1 MKKAAKFLLGAAGA
15 GLAAGAGVVV
25 TRALKFRP
33 APELRADPD
42 VVTVDYDHVVESLRE
57 MIRCRTVSS
66 SDPSREDSA
75 EFDKFRAYLLERY
88 PTLAAQ
94 CSPERIGR
102 CGVLYTWK
110 GRSSERPTVLMAHY
124 DVVPADGDG
133 WDEPPFDAVLK
144 DGIIWGRG
152 ALDTKVTLCAIME
165 AAEQLISEGFVPAND
180 IYLAFSGEEEP
191 AGPSAGDIVT
201 ALAERGVQ
209 PALVLDEGGAVVT
222 GAFPGVKQPCALVGT
237 AEKGQLRLAL
247 EAESAGGH
255 ASSPPPQTIV
265 GELAEAVCMVDAS
278 PAPFTLT
285 PPVEKMLDT
294 LGRHASFPMRLVLAN
309 LKLFKPVLDIVCQL
323 SGGELNALMR
333 TTCAA
338 TQMSGSPENNVLPA
352 KASVGFNLRIIN
364 GESCE
369 EAEQRVRNAV
379 DDPDVTVRRLYAA
392 EPSEYSETSGEAW
405 ERLTGVIKRT
415 WPKAVVSPYLMLA
428 ASDSRHYDRISRNV
442 YRFCPLELSKE
453 ERSTIHG
460 VNERIPTWKAVKCA
474 EFYVRLI
481 SES

>member
-1 MKKAAKFLLGAAGA
+1 M
-15 GLAAGAGVVV
+15 
-25 TRALKFRP
+25 
-33 APELRADPD
+33 
-42 VVTVDYDHVVESLRE
+42 
-57 MIRCRTVSS
+57 
-66 SDPSREDSA
+66 
-75 EFDKFRAYLLERY
+75 
-88 PTLAAQ
+88 
-94 CSPERIGR
+94 
-102 CGVLYTWK
+102 
-110 GRSSERPTVLMAHY
+110 
-124 DVVPADGDG
+124 
-133 WDEPPFDAVLK
+133 
-144 DGIIWGRG
+144 
-152 ALDTKVTLCAIME
+152 
-165 AAEQLISEGFVPAND
+165 
-180 IYLAFSGEEEP
+180 
-191 AGPSAGDIVT
+191 
-201 ALAERGVQ
+201 
-209 PALVLDEGGAVVT
+209 
-222 GAFPGVKQPCALVGT
+222 KQPCALVGT

-285 PPVEKMLDT
+285 PPVDKMLDT

-369 EAEQRVRNAV
+369 EAEQRVRDAV
-379 DDPDVTVRRLYAA
+379 GDPDIAVRRLYAA

-453 ERSTIHG
+453 ERGTIHG

>member
-1 MKKAAKFLLGAAGA
+1 MKKAIAAVSAAAIGAIG
-15 GLAAGAGVVV
+15 GVLAVRTLRFKPKAQSA
-25 TRALKFRP
+25 P
-33 APELRADPD
+33 APDAVHVDGQKAIDDLAEMLR
-42 VVTVDYDHVVESLRE
+42 
-57 MIRCRTVSS
+57 CKTVSNPDNS
-66 SDPSREDSA
+66 LEDAA
-75 EFDKFRAYLLERY
+75 EFDRFRALLRERF
-88 PTLAAQ
+88 PAVHEK
-94 CSPERIGR
+94 CSLEHVGR
-102 CGVLYTWK
+102 CGLLYYWK
-110 GRSSERPTVLMAHY
+110 GENDGAPTVLMAHY
-124 DVVPADGDG
+124 DVVPADEAT
-133 WDEPPFDAVLK
+133 WTKPPFGGVID
-144 DGIIWGRG
+144 DGILYGRG
-152 ALDTKVTLCAIME
+152 ALDTKITLCACLE
-165 AAEQLISEGFVPAND
+165 AAEQLIKSGFTSKND
-180 IYLAFSGEEEP
+180 IYFAFSGEEEP

-201 ALAERGVQ
+201 ALAERGVR

-222 GAFPGVKQPCALVGT
+222 GAFAGVKQPCALVGT
-237 AEKGQLRLAL
+237 AEKGQLRLSL
-247 EAESAGGH
+247 EAESRGGH

-265 GELAEAVCMVDAS
+265 GELAEAVCEVDAS

-309 LKLFKPVLDIVCQL
+309 LKFFRPVLDIVCQL

-352 KASVGFNLRIIN
+352 RASVGFNLRIIN

-369 EAEQRVRNAV
+369 EAEQRVRDAV
-379 DDPDVTVRRLYAA
+379 GDPDIAVRRLYAA

-453 ERSTIHG
+453 ERGTIHG

-474 EFYVRLI
+474 EFYIRLI